1 MGLLRKAANSANH
14 DAEGSIESSSP
25 ASAPLSVPD
34 RVSRI
39 AASVSG
45 RASRIAAAAPR
56 AGLLKKSLALAA
68 GRVRGPLRQ
77 KLTADESRATEAA
90 AERPRAPVAAREAR
104 EKQDPEQA
112 AREMVAAIQSLP
124 DGVEL
129 PSQLF
134 SALAGRLSVEKGA
147 LLLFDP
153 LRLVYAPW
161 ASLGYDQTTLHRMR
175 IPLGGNESFK
185 ALANGSPILVEDAST
200 LSTFEQY
207 FSAREF
213 SSLVR
218 ILLTPFIIAEK
229 LVGVLLLTVLQPPF
243 AGDAELLQCLKAI
256 ADAGSPRVQKA
267 REKKLRRADSH
278 PARSGGAPEEEIGRY
293 ISSFGSAGTRILF
306 LALSLEEYSRK
317 IIAAHTHLDP
327 FRLHEDLHYF
337 LDSFVAELGLA
348 VPIRQGLFAVALEGF
363 DAADLDLFLHQL
375 SFFLHG
381 LFGGNGTTGAGTRP
395 KILKTRDWPED
406 GGDIRQLLDF
416 LTS

>member
-1 MGLLRKAANSANH
+1 MGLLRKAASSAPR
-14 DAEGSIESSSP
+14 DAERSIESST
-25 ASAPLSVPD
+25 AVSAPLAD

-45 RASRIAAAAPR
+45 RASRITGAAPR
-56 AGLLKKSLALAA
+56 AGLLRKSLALVA
-68 GRVRGPLRQ
+68 GKRGGPLRGEP
-77 KLTADESRATEAA
+77 ADDESPTAA
-90 AERPRAPVAAREAR
+90 SANARRAPEAPKYKR
-104 EKQDPEQA
+104 KKQDPEQA
-112 AREMVAAIQSLP
+112 AREMVAAIKALP

-134 SALAGRLSVEKGA
+134 SALADRLSIEKGA

-153 LRLVYAPW
+153 IRLVYAPW

-185 ALANGSPILVEDAST
+185 ALANGSPILVEDAPT
-200 LSTFEQY
+200 LGAYEQY

-213 SSLVR
+213 SSLSR
-218 ILLTPFIIAEK
+218 ILLTPFIDAEK
-229 LVGVLLLTVLQPPF
+229 LVGVLLLTALKPPF
-243 AGDAELLQCLKAI
+243 AGDAELLQRLKEI
-256 ADAGSPRVQKA
+256 SDAGSPRVRKA
-267 REKKLRRADSH
+267 REKKLRRAG
-278 PARSGGAPEEEIGRY
+278 PQPVRSGGAPEEEIGRF

-317 IIAAHTHLDP
+317 IIAAHAHLDP

-348 VPIRQGLFAVALEGF
+348 VSIRQGLYAVALEGF
-363 DAADLDLFLHQL
+363 EASDLDLFQHQL
-375 SFFLHG
+375 SSFLHG
-381 LFGGNGTTGAGTRP
+381 LFGGNGTTGRGAVP

-406 GGDIRQLLDF
+406 GGDIRELLGF

>member
-1 MGLLRKAANSANH
+1 MGLLRKAANSATR
-14 DAEGSIESSSP
+14 DAEGSTESSSP
-25 ASAPLSVPD
+25 VSAPLPD

-45 RASRIAAAAPR
+45 RASRITGAAPR
-56 AGLLKKSLALAA
+56 AGLLRKSLALAA
-68 GRVRGPLRQ
+68 GRMRGPLAVE
-77 KLTADESRATEAA
+77 LAADESRTENAVPQK
-90 AERPRAPVAAREAR
+90 RGAPYAAREAR

-112 AREMVAAIQSLP
+112 AREIVAAIQALP

-134 SALAGRLSVEKGA
+134 SALADRLSIEKA
-147 LLLFDP
+147 AFLLFDP
-153 LRLVYAPW
+153 IRLVYAPW

-185 ALANGSPILVEDAST
+185 ALANGSPVLVDDAST
-200 LSTFEQY
+200 LAVYEQY

-213 SSLVR
+213 SSLSR
-218 ILLTPFIIAEK
+218 ILLTPFITAEK
-229 LVGVLLLTVLQPPF
+229 LVGVLLLTALKPPF
-243 AGDAELLQCLKAI
+243 DGDAELLQYLRAI
-256 ADAGSPRVQKA
+256 AEAGSPRVQKA
-267 REKKLRRADSH
+267 REKKLRRTDSQ
-278 PARSGGAPEEEIGRY
+278 PMRSVGAPEEEIGRY

-317 IIAAHTHLDP
+317 IIAAHEHLDP
-327 FRLHEDLHYF
+327 FRLHEDFHYF

-375 SFFLHG
+375 SSFLHG
-381 LFGGNGTTGAGTRP
+381 LFGGNGTAGDGTGP
-395 KILKTRDWPED
+395 IILKTRDWPED
-406 GGDIRQLLDF
+406 GGDIRELLGF
-416 LTS
+416 LSS

>member
-1 MGLLRKAANSANH
+1 MGLLRKAANSVTR

-25 ASAPLSVPD
+25 VSAPLSD

-45 RASRIAAAAPR
+45 RASRITGAAPR
-56 AGLLKKSLALAA
+56 AGLLRKSLALVSGKGRGAHRADLAA
-68 GRVRGPLRQ
+68 E
-77 KLTADESRATEAA
+77 ESRPREPA
-90 AERPRAPVAAREAR
+90 AEKIRPPKTVQKAR
-104 EKQDPEQA
+104 EKQDPEEA
-112 AREMVAAIQSLP
+112 ARDMVAAIQALP
-124 DGVEL
+124 DGLEL

-134 SALAGRLSVEKGA
+134 SALAEQLSIEKGA
-147 LLLFDP
+147 FLLFDP
-153 LRLVYAPW
+153 IRLVYAPW

-175 IPLGGNESFK
+175 IPLGANESFK
-185 ALANGSPILVEDAST
+185 ALANGSPVLVEDAST
-200 LSTFEQY
+200 RGAYEQY

-213 SSLVR
+213 SSLAR
-218 ILLTPFIIAEK
+218 ILLTPFITAEK
-229 LVGVLLLTVLQPPF
+229 LVGVLLLTALKPPF

-267 REKKLRRADSH
+267 REKKLRRADS
-278 PARSGGAPEEEIGRY
+278 PPVRSGGTPEAEISRY
-293 ISSFGSAGTRILF
+293 ISSFGSAGARILV

-317 IIAAHTHLDP
+317 IIAAHAHLDP

-337 LDSFVAELGLA
+337 LDSFVADLGLA
-348 VPIRQGLFAVALEGF
+348 VPIRQGLFAVALENF

-375 SFFLHG
+375 SSFLHG
-381 LFGGNGTTGAGTRP
+381 LFGGNGTTSARSGP

-406 GGDIRQLLDF
+406 GGDIRELLDF

>member
-1 MGLLRKAANSANH
+1 MGLLRKAANSATR
-14 DAEGSIESSSP
+14 DAEGSRDSSTSV
-25 ASAPLSVPD
+25 SAPLPD

-45 RASRIAAAAPR
+45 RASRITGAAPR
-56 AGLLKKSLALAA
+56 AGLLKKSLAIVTGKGGAPLRAEVADDKSRTKLAA
-68 GRVRGPLRQ
+68 HTRRTPEVRRGAWE
-77 KLTADESRATEAA
+77 KLDPDRAAG
-90 AERPRAPVAAREAR
+90 
-104 EKQDPEQA
+104 
-112 AREMVAAIQSLP
+112 EMVAAIQALP

-134 SALAGRLSVEKGA
+134 SALADGLSVEKGA

-153 LRLVYAPW
+153 IRLVYAPW

-175 IPLGGNESFK
+175 IPLGGNESFN
-185 ALANGSPILVEDAST
+185 ALANGSPILVEDPLT
-200 LSTFEQY
+200 LGAYEQY

-213 SSLVR
+213 SSLSR
-218 ILLTPFIIAEK
+218 ILLTPFINAEK
-229 LVGVLLLTVLQPPF
+229 LVGVLLLTTLKPPF
-243 AGDAELLQCLKAI
+243 TGDAELLRCLKAI

-267 REKKLRRADSH
+267 REKKLRRAGSQ
-278 PARSGGAPEEEIGRY
+278 PSGGTPEEEIGRY

-306 LALSLEEYSRK
+306 LALSVEEFSRK
-317 IIAAHTHLDP
+317 IIAAHAHLDP

-337 LDSFVAELGLA
+337 LDSFVADLGLA

-363 DAADLDLFLHQL
+363 DASDLDLFLHQL
-375 SFFLHG
+375 TSFLHG
-381 LFGGNGTTGAGTRP
+381 LFGGNGTTGTGTRP

-406 GGDIRQLLDF
+406 GGDIRELLDF